1 MPHFRS
7 LQTLRGLPV
16 ATLRTPVPVI
26 QQLAPRRFASV
37 NRGKNDAGRDDL
49 GGPGG
54 QDPIPKTSTSPS
66 QDWTSYTA
74 IGGVGLL
81 VGTIFYY
88 MTTRPNKAT
97 YMKEKAQAAQTD
109 AMNSVKDA
117 AKNVRG

>member
-1 MPHFRS
+1 MTPGGMIS
-7 LQTLRGLPV
+7 EDPAAKTLFPRHLPPR
-16 ATLRTPVPVI
+16 LRTGGCHSQPVGVARHE
-26 QQLAPRRFASV
+26 LTD
-37 NRGKNDAGRDDL
+37 NR
-49 GGPGG
+49 
-54 QDPIPKTSTSPS
+54 
-66 QDWTSYTA
+66 TSYTA